1 MLNLKLPIQYYSA
14 HYVFMLAV
22 CHHLYFLRAL
32 TPPPLTKELSY
43 LFPIPQACPDILKSS
58 VFLKKKKKT
67 GPRMKTMLLFCNY
80 LAFFVIFCCCCFVGV
95 LVQALQNILISLK
108 KNVKQICFCVFHCT
122 EST

>member
-1 MLNLKLPIQYYSA
+1 LEKEIHVHLLLHKAVCSPTFMLNLKLPIQYYSA

-58 VFLKKKKKT
+58 FLLKKKKQKT
-67 GPRMKTMLLFCNY
+67 DSY
-80 LAFFVIFCCCCFVGV
+80 LTQ
-95 LVQALQNILISLK
+95 VQ
-108 KNVKQICFCVFHCT
+108 
-122 EST
+122 E